1 MTGSI
6 PEPASRAYEQ
16 PSQPAVPASS
26 SHAPASS
33 RAPAFTNP
41 RSAALVAMFGGH
53 EPKRTPEEHA
63 AIKAEAQRKRDEADA
78 ARRLKA
84 ATKRQKE
91 LAEEARKA
99 AAKAERAKRK

>member
-1 MTGSI
+1 M
-6 PEPASRAYEQ
+6 
-16 PSQPAVPASS
+16 
-26 SHAPASS
+26 
-33 RAPAFTNP
+33 
-41 RSAALVAMFGGH
+41 
-53 EPKRTPEEHA
+53 RTPEEHA

>member
-1 MTGSI
+1 
-6 PEPASRAYEQ
+6 
-16 PSQPAVPASS
+16 
-26 SHAPASS
+26 
-33 RAPAFTNP
+33 
-41 RSAALVAMFGGH
+41 MFGGH

-63 AIKAEAQRKRDEADA
+63 AITAEAQRKRDEADA

-84 ATKRQKE
+84 ANKRAKELAEDAAKEKAKADKAEAKRQKE